1 LPSIYSVEVIGYGG
15 GSGEEEEEEEEEE
28 DNKDQAALQDEA
40 SES

>member
-15 GSGEEEEEEEEEE
+15 GSGEEEEEEEE
-28 DNKDQAALQDEA
+28 NKDQAALQDES

>member
-15 GSGEEEEEEEEEE
+15 GSGEEEEEEEE
-28 DNKDQAALQDEA
+28 NKDQAALQDEA